1 MRRALALLGLIA
13 VCGLVGAAAAG
24 VWAWRALHTT
34 APLGPS
40 GAIVFVPPGEP
51 FRAVATRLYNAGVLR
66 HPLLLTAWARSRGL
80 DRAVRSGEYR
90 FTQPL
95 SPIAVLEVLQSRA
108 DSARLVTIPE
118 GLTAEQIAAV
128 LEEQGYG
135 GRDVFRC
142 AMEDLHLLQ
151 EFGLPATGVEGY
163 LFPDTYAFS
172 SMAEPG
178 DIVRAMVT
186 RFRQESA
193 ALAARRA
200 AAGLSE
206 VEMVTLASVIE
217 KETGQAD
224 ERKLISGVFHNRLRL
239 GMPLQSDPTVLYVRS
254 EPRRP
259 ITHADLADPSPYNT
273 YVHRGLPP
281 GPIANPGRAALE
293 AAIDPSA
300 TSALYFVSRN
310 DGWHEF
316 SDTLDA
322 HNRPCA
328 NTSGGAS
335 EASGQM
341 PPVGAAV
348 PAAGGRDA
356 RRYSSFDRQALMLC
370 SRRSSLL

>member
-1 MRRALALLGLIA
+1 MRRALAMLGLIA
-13 VCGLVGAAAAG
+13 AAGMVAAAAASA
-24 VWAWRALHTT
+24 WAWWALHTP
-34 APLGPS
+34 APLGARD
-40 GAIVFVPPGEP
+40 AIVFVPPGEP
-51 FRAVATRLYNAGVLR
+51 FRSVAARLSGAGVLR
-66 HPLLLTAWARSRGL
+66 YPRLLAAWARYRGL
-80 DRAVRSGEYR
+80 DRTVRSGEYR

-108 DSARLVTIPE
+108 DSQRLVTIPE
-118 GLTAEQIAAV
+118 GFTAEQIAAV

-142 AMEDLHLLQ
+142 VMEDVHLLQ

-172 SMAEPG
+172 SMAAPT
-178 DIVRAMVT
+178 DIVRAMLA

-200 AAGLSE
+200 ATGLSE

-224 ERKLISGVFHNRLRL
+224 ERQLISGVFHNRLRL
-239 GMPLQSDPTVLYVRS
+239 GMPLQSDPTVLYLRS

-259 ITHADLADPSPYNT
+259 LTHADLADPSPYNT

-293 AAIDPSA
+293 AAIDPAA

-322 HNRPCA
+322 HNR
-328 NTSGGAS
+328 
-335 EASGQM
+335 
-341 PPVGAAV
+341 AV
-348 PAAGGRDA
+348 RQYQ
-356 RRYSSFDRQALMLC
+356 RRRE
-370 SRRSSLL
+370 